1 MKQQEVIKFG
11 RPKHDTK
18 LFHNYKENIWLI
30 NVQLIISKRCFVLF
44 RNVVSE
50 FLIFQIYLS

>member
-1 MKQQEVIKFG
+1 MIIMKQQEVIKFG
-11 RPKHDTK
+11 GPKHDTK
-18 LFHNYKENIWLI
+18 LFHNYKENIWLK

-50 FLIFQIYLS
+50 F